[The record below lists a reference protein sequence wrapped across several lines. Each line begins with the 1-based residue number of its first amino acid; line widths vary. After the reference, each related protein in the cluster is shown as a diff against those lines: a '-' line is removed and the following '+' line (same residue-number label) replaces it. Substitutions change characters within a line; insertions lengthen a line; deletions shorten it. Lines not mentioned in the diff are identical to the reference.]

1 MKEET
6 PLKKLFQWFDKA
18 IGGAVTYVSAVLVF
32 AIFAIVTILVFA
44 RYVFH
49 TSAGG
54 IDELPTY
61 FLLITVWLG
70 AVLCSRDPN
79 EGQIKVDVLNS
90 LLKKKPMALD
100 CVNVVVQIISI
111 AAMLFFAYLSFQY
124 VGYGIASGNTTLAL
138 RVPIW
143 IFTLCMSIC
152 SCLLAIYEAAILVR
166 IIRRIRRRDYG

>member
-1 MKEET
+1 MKEEA

-18 IGGAVTYVSAVLVF
+18 IGGAVTYVSAFLVF

-70 AVLCSRDPN
+70 S
-79 EGQIKVDVLNS
+79 Q
-90 LLKKKPMALD
+90 
-100 CVNVVVQIISI
+100 
-111 AAMLFFAYLSFQY
+111 
-124 VGYGIASGNTTLAL
+124 
-138 RVPIW
+138 
-143 IFTLCMSIC
+143 
-152 SCLLAIYEAAILVR
+152 
-166 IIRRIRRRDYG
+166 RRTD

>member
-1 MKEET
+1 M
-6 PLKKLFQWFDKA
+6 
-18 IGGAVTYVSAVLVF
+18 
-32 AIFAIVTILVFA
+32 
-44 RYVFH
+44 
-49 TSAGG
+49 
-54 IDELPTY
+54 
-61 FLLITVWLG
+61 
-70 AVLCSRDPN
+70 
-79 EGQIKVDVLNS
+79 LNS

>member
-1 MKEET
+1 M
-6 PLKKLFQWFDKA
+6 KKLFQWFDKA
-18 IGGAVTYVSAVLVF
+18 IGGAVTYVSAFLVF

-100 CVNVVVQIISI
+100 